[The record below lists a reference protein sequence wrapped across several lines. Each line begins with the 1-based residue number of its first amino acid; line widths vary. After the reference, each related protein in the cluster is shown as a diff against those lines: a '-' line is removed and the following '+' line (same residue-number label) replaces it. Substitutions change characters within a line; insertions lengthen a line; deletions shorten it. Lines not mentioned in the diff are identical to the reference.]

1 MTLGH
6 HSDIVADQ
14 FHQQKKKK
22 KKLSKKYNNIDP
34 SLKLC
39 LTWERKK

>member
-14 FHQQKKKK
+14 FKKKKKK
-22 KKLSKKYNNIDP
+22 KKLSKKYNHIDP